1 MPNGKIQPKH
11 QTSLK
16 AMGDWLKKHG
26 ETIYGTRRGPIPPN
40 EDFVSTQKGK
50 TVFVHL
56 LNPEIDVIHAD
67 EVPVRIRGIYDMKT
81 NKKLPFR
88 NDSFG
93 LAIDVS
99 TLSKDDIDTVIK
111 IELR

>member
-1 MPNGKIQPKH
+1 
-11 QTSLK
+11 
-16 AMGDWLKKHG
+16 
-26 ETIYGTRRGPIPPN
+26 
-40 EDFVSTQKGK
+40 
-50 TVFVHL
+50 
-56 LNPEIDVIHAD
+56 
-67 EVPVRIRGIYDMKT
+67 MKT

-99 TLSKDDIDTVIK
+99 TLSKEDIDTVIK